1 MLARLV
7 GYKGSPNPEYLA
19 QGDVA
24 GLGEVIAALATVG
37 AGTITAAMLAS
48 GILQRTGPVGGFTDT
63 TDSATNILA
72 ALAGGL
78 PQGVLQAGTTWRF
91 RYINTVAQAM
101 TFAAGAGVVAGI
113 GTLNVAASLTR
124 DYLLTVLS
132 TQLPVTLQSNTTNAS
147 AVVTF
152 VLPPGVSGFKI
163 GPDPTAVNIQYG
175 ATVSGTGIT
184 AGTTVIG
191 ITVSQAGLTGITL
204 SANATSTSAAG
215 GVPLTFG
222 PTVKMDSIGSM
233 TA

>member
-7 GYKGSPNPEYLA
+7 GYRGSPNPEYLN

-24 GLGEVIAALATVG
+24 GFAEVIATLTTAG

-48 GILQRTGPVGGFTDT
+48 GILNRTGPGAGFTDT
-63 TDSATNILA
+63 TDSAVNILA
-72 ALAGGL
+72 AIGGNL
-78 PQGVLQAGTTWRF
+78 NAPIVQAGTTWRF
-91 RYINTVAQAM
+91 RYINTVAFAM
-101 TFAAGAGVVAGI
+101 TFAAGTGVVAGI

-132 TQLPVTLQSNTTNAS
+132 TQVPVTLQSNTTNAS

-152 VLPPGVSGFKI
+152 VLPPGTSGFKI
-163 GPDPTAVNIQYG
+163 GPDPLAVNIQTG

-191 ITVSQAGLTGITL
+191 ITVSQAGLTGVTL
-204 SANATSTSAAG
+204 SANATATSVAG
-215 GVPLTFG
+215 GTPLTFG
-222 PTVKMDSIGSM
+222 PTIKMDSLGSM